1 VRRKGV
7 LYDVDRKVDSDAQL
21 SFQHPAHVQAS
32 RSVTTS
38 SSRATHA
45 ASSTHWRSD
54 PLKATDNAKVESL
67 TVQPRR

>member
-1 VRRKGV
+1 
-7 LYDVDRKVDSDAQL
+7 
-21 SFQHPAHVQAS
+21 
-32 RSVTTS
+32 VTTS